1 MIPSAGGAWARA
13 GAVALAALILDQL
26 SKAAI
31 VGSMQPGESDSVFYG
46 IELTF
51 VKNDGIAF
59 GALGGGGT
67 LILVLVA
74 VSMVLLL
81 GYFARHSR
89 DRLLWIPVGMI
100 LGGAIGNVVDRV
112 RLGYVVDF
120 IDPIAWPAFNLA
132 DVFIVAGVAGFVLL
146 LGKGPEHAEAR

>member
-1 MIPSAGGAWARA
+1 MTAWARA
-13 GAVALAALILDQL
+13 GAVALAAVVLDQL

-31 VGSMQPGESDSVFYG
+31 VGSFRPGQSDRIFYG

-67 LILVLVA
+67 LILILVGLSVL
-74 VSMVLLL
+74 LLL

-89 DRLLWIPVGMI
+89 DRLLWLPVGMI
-100 LGGAIGNVVDRV
+100 LGGAIGNVADRV

-120 IDPIAWPAFNLA
+120 IDPMFWPAFNLA
-132 DVFIVAGVAGFVLL
+132 DVFIVLGVGGFILL
-146 LGKGPEHAEAR
+146 LGSSPDPKPAT